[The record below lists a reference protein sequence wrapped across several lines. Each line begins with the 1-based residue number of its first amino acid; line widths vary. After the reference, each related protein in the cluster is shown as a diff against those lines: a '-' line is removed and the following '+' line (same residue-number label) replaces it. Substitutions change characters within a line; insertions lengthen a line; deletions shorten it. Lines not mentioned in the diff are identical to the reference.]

1 MIMQYTACITMVPQ
15 FALTNSRELY
25 LLYKTEKTYPP
36 YNNSNPIAI
45 SIKLFSILVASMYV
59 KKIDS
64 ANIKR

>member
-45 SIKLFSILVASMYV
+45 SIKLFTVLVASMNV
-59 KKIDS
+59 KKIDRPK
-64 ANIKR
+64 IKR

>member
-1 MIMQYTACITMVPQ
+1 MIMQYNACIAIVPQ

-36 YNNSNPIAI
+36 YNKSNPIAI
-45 SIKLFSILVASMYV
+45 SIKLISILVARIYV
-59 KKIDS
+59 KKIDR